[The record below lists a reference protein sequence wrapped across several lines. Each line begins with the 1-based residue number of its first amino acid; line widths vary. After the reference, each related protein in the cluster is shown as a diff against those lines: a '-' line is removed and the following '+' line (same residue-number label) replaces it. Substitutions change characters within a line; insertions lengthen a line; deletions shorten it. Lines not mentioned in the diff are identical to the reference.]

1 MGDYLIFSYIKLIVF
16 LTGVQLNKNSNEDTI
31 SCTFS
36 RPQVGL
42 FKNELHLWLC
52 NFLASLILQYIAQT
66 WEKHS
71 LGFINQLLLK
81 NEFYG

>member
-52 NFLASLILQYIAQT
+52 NFLASLILVYCPNMGKAFVRFH
-66 WEKHS
+66 KSAS
-71 LGFINQLLLK
+71 LK
-81 NEFYG
+81 E